1 MKLSELIKEAKDI
14 DIAAVPET
22 LIDGSIAWYIYIIN
36 KGKNNIH
43 NVMIQSNGRGEIDA
57 WPVKTS
63 TLRHFI
69 NNIAA
74 GESSKVEMLVEE
86 VFFLEN
92 QYWVSYYID
101 TTIFDSQ
108 LTFAPNS
115 IAIDK
120 CENIPLLNVNGVVAK

>member
-1 MKLSELIKEAKDI
+1 MKLSELLKEAKDI

-36 KGKNNIH
+36 KGANNIN

-69 NNIAA
+69 DSIPA
-74 GESSKVEMLVEE
+74 GEFSKVEMLVEE

-92 QYWVSYYID
+92 QYWVSYYIGQ
-101 TTIFDSQ
+101 TIFDSQ
-108 LTFAPNS
+108 LTFAPDTIS
-115 IAIDK
+115 IDNCQSI
-120 CENIPLLNVNGVVAK
+120 EILNMDGVLAK